1 MRNRYSRFRH
11 GSDLQGMDAQDHDE
25 RERSKNNICS
35 LEWIAWAMDAARRH
49 KETERLADRSQ
60 DRRVELESD

>member
-1 MRNRYSRFRH
+1 
-11 GSDLQGMDAQDHDE
+11 MDAQDHDE